1 MAKTGGTRRVGANK
15 ASLNRKGY
23 DEQVYI
29 DKYLS
34 IHDDLKDSN
43 NSVIKE
49 TSFKG
54 EKIITLEDDFGQRMY
69 AVEGVKGPAF
79 FSLADAKSAIK
90 GENIKSEPYDLGI
103 HWNKEQKKWDVDTK
117 NLDIKEWI
125 KKQKSNKQR

>member
-1 MAKTGGTRRVGANK
+1 MGKECTQSK
-15 ASLNRKGY
+15 A
-23 DEQVYI
+23 
-29 DKYLS
+29 
-34 IHDDLKDSN
+34 LK
-43 NSVIKE
+43 VR
-49 TSFKG
+49 
-54 EKIITLEDDFGQRMY
+54 L
-69 AVEGVKGPAF
+69 F